1 METRLRLFEP
11 IKHKHPLKKMP
22 RQSRPKSRKEI
33 TKELTRKI
41 EELCQKYNDRYHLDN
56 DFALL
61 FFVSIKNENDEMRS
75 VSYSNCGDD
84 ETIRQCLKSL
94 MDNSAEIALLFNAA
108 VADYNIGQ
116 TKIRKE
122 LEITL

>member
-1 METRLRLFEP
+1 
-11 IKHKHPLKKMP
+11 MP

-41 EELCQKYNDRYHLDN
+41 EKICQEYNDKYNFDD

-61 FFVSIKNENDEMRS
+61 FFVSIKSDDNDMRS

-84 ETIRQCLKSL
+84 ETICQCLKSL
-94 MDNSAEIALLFNAA
+94 MDNSAEIALLFNSA

-116 TKIRKE
+116 NKIRKE
-122 LEITL
+122 LEINI